1 MHRRRS
7 ALRGLIALVTLS
19 LAATTSERVAKADD
33 WDHPLITNQGID
45 FGDGSFIFGAPVG
58 TGLLIWTSG
67 NGVVNHFLYG
77 TLHLNNVA
85 QQWGRM
91 HVGWFDPAG
100 NLLEIHHSPSHKAI
114 DNAHHEWYVDFPA
127 AQGRSDLSEVE
138 ICTELSGDN
147 VTFDRIGCKRYEFN
161 G

>member
-1 MHRRRS
+1 M
-7 ALRGLIALVTLS
+7 
-19 LAATTSERVAKADD
+19 
-33 WDHPLITNQGID
+33 
-45 FGDGSFIFGAPVG
+45 
-58 TGLLIWTSG
+58 
-67 NGVVNHFLYG
+67 
-77 TLHLNNVA
+77 
-85 QQWGRM
+85 
-91 HVGWFDPAG
+91 GWFDPAG

>member
-1 MHRRRS
+1 MASGDSYKGLAVARDTLAPHPRRPR
-7 ALRGLIALVTLS
+7 
-19 LAATTSERVAKADD
+19 
-33 WDHPLITNQGID
+33 
-45 FGDGSFIFGAPVG
+45 
-58 TGLLIWTSG
+58 

-127 AQGRSDLSEVE
+127 AQ
-138 ICTELSGDN
+138 
-147 VTFDRIGCKRYEFN
+147 DR
-161 G
+161 